1 MDDPV
6 IGLIAAMPNEIR
18 PLLRLAGPVAKE
30 QASGFALYRF
40 AIDDRKVIL
49 IESGMGPERAA
60 TATALLIDRA
70 APSVLVNF
78 GFAGAVTA
86 GPRVGDVIVAEHI
99 LLHRGRL
106 FSEQPGLAR
115 ELTER
120 VVGTVGNG
128 DRERDCRTLRGTFI
142 TAAEILQKR
151 VLAGLL
157 PTGTSHPVV
166 EMESAAVARI
176 AAREGVP
183 LVALRAISDG
193 AEEELGFA
201 IDEFTDRE
209 MRIRAGKVLLTIA
222 KKPWII
228 PQLVRLARNA
238 RLAGQN
244 LALAVRDA
252 VSTL

>member
-1 MDDPV
+1 MDETV
-6 IGLIAAMPNEIR
+6 IGLIAAMPDEIR
-18 PLLRLAGPVAKE
+18 PLLRLAGSFAKE
-30 QASGFALYRF
+30 RTAGFTLYRF
-40 AIDDRKVIL
+40 ALGNRKVIL

-60 TATALLIDRA
+60 TAAALLIDEA
-70 APSVLVNF
+70 TPAVLVNF

-86 GPRVGDVIVAEHI
+86 GLRVGDLVVAERI

-115 ELTER
+115 ELAER
-120 VVGTVGNG
+120 VAEAVGNG
-128 DRERDCRTLRGTFI
+128 DRERGCRTLRGTFI

-151 VLAGLL
+151 VLADLL
-157 PTGTSHPVV
+157 PAGTSHPVV

-193 AEEELGFA
+193 AEEELGFS

-209 MRIRAGKVLLTIA
+209 MRIRAWKVLLTMA

>member
-1 MDDPV
+1 MDEPV
-6 IGLIAAMPNEIR
+6 IGLIAAMPDEIR
-18 PLLRLAGPVAKE
+18 PLLRQAGPFEKE
-30 QASGFALYRF
+30 KLAGFALYRF
-40 AIDDRKVIL
+40 TIGGHRVIL

-70 APSVLVNF
+70 APAMLVNF
-78 GFAGAVTA
+78 GFGGAVTTDL
-86 GPRVGDVIVAEHI
+86 RVGDVVVAERI

-115 ELTER
+115 ELAER
-120 VVGTVGNG
+120 VAGTVGKG
-128 DRERDCRTLRGTFI
+128 DGERGYHTLCGTFI

-201 IDEFTDRE
+201 IDEFTDQE

-228 PQLVRLARNA
+228 LQLVRLARNA

-252 VSTL
+252 VNAL